1 MYLFVYILFLSQV
14 FCFVLFFSN
23 CCASYLPLDVAVEVP
38 GEESEGDDVNA
49 FGA

>member
-1 MYLFVYILFLSQV
+1 MYLFVYMLFLSQV
-14 FCFVLFFSN
+14 FCFVFSN
-23 CCASYLPLDVAVEVP
+23 CCAPYLPLDVAVEVP